1 MQLSEKI
8 ILRRYN
14 ALAND
19 WTPLSRKPCW
29 LSIAFHC
36 LRDYVKRNRFSWF
49 HRLVTSLKNYPTHHM
64 LHLVGDKSFADD
76 LVASGYCKCES
87 NLCVTIHWDFCRV
100 PSICS
105 SLIQL
110 TKRLRLRHM
119 RSPVVFV
126 FRLRDLCLEL
136 RADSSISSAILNSRT
151 HPATPSL
158 LIFSMRFYWPKTLR
172 VESSPNVHL
181 KTKQK
186 RCPSTYLTYKKRH
199 GVQARIASPRLRF
212 RYSVY
217 CDVCFFIT
225 QSTNQLFIQTTVYNV
240 R

>member
-49 HRLVTSLKNYPTHHM
+49 HRLVTSSKNYPTHHM

-76 LVASGYCKCES
+76 LVASGYCKYES
-87 NLCVTIHWDFCRV
+87 NLCVTIYWDFCRV

-105 SLIQL
+105 SLIQFIIARRST
-110 TKRLRLRHM
+110 TKLFLRLQKVTQRFE
-119 RSPVVFV
+119 V
-126 FRLRDLCLEL
+126 RLILKFYFFFDSRFDSFSSFIFFLE
-136 RADSSISSAILNSRT
+136 N
-151 HPATPSL
+151 
-158 LIFSMRFYWPKTLR
+158 
-172 VESSPNVHL
+172 
-181 KTKQK
+181 
-186 RCPSTYLTYKKRH
+186 
-199 GVQARIASPRLRF
+199 
-212 RYSVY
+212 
-217 CDVCFFIT
+217 FF
-225 QSTNQLFIQTTVYNV
+225 
-240 R
+240 

>member
-49 HRLVTSLKNYPTHHM
+49 QRLVTSSKNYPTHHKISFAS
-64 LHLVGDKSFADD
+64 DKSFADD

-110 TKRLRLRHM
+110 LNSSCGYRLRYSLWWACTRFFFVH
-119 RSPVVFV
+119 SPQVARCIV
-126 FRLRDLCLEL
+126 L
-136 RADSSISSAILNSRT
+136 
-151 HPATPSL
+151 PG
-158 LIFSMRFYWPKTLR
+158 M
-172 VESSPNVHL
+172 SSPHL
-181 KTKQK
+181 HNSHT
-186 RCPSTYLTYKKRH
+186 R
-199 GVQARIASPRLRF
+199 
-212 RYSVY
+212 
-217 CDVCFFIT
+217 
-225 QSTNQLFIQTTVYNV
+225 
-240 R
+240 

>member
-49 HRLVTSLKNYPTHHM
+49 HRLVTSSKNYPTHHM

-76 LVASGYCKCES
+76 LVASGYCKYES
-87 NLCVTIHWDFCRV
+87 NLCVTIYWDFCRV

-105 SLIQL
+105 SLIQFIIARRST
-110 TKRLRLRHM
+110 TKLFLRLQKVTQRFE
-119 RSPVVFV
+119 V
-126 FRLRDLCLEL
+126 RLILKFYFFSTRGSTHSQVLFFFWKTFFKYFCVYRKLSN
-136 RADSSISSAILNSRT
+136 DSRFDSLSS
-151 HPATPSL
+151 
-158 LIFSMRFYWPKTLR
+158 
-172 VESSPNVHL
+172 
-181 KTKQK
+181 
-186 RCPSTYLTYKKRH
+186 
-199 GVQARIASPRLRF
+199 
-212 RYSVY
+212 
-217 CDVCFFIT
+217 FF
-225 QSTNQLFIQTTVYNV
+225 FFF
-240 R
+240 